1 MNQNN
6 PNIYKIYEEN
16 LLNTRLMIETNAVLS
31 AIFYLIT
38 NDIVTTIIVFV
49 SGLLT
54 IKGIKIIEGIIKPNG
69 EIK

>member
-16 LLNTRLMIETNAVLS
+16 SFNTRLMIEIDTALS

-54 IKGIKIIEGIIKPNG
+54 IKGIEIIEGIIKPNG

>member
-6 PNIYKIYEEN
+6 PNIYKIHEEN
-16 LLNTRLMIETNAVLS
+16 FLNTRLMIEIDTALS

-49 SGLLT
+49 LGLLT
-54 IKGIKIIEGIIKPNG
+54 IKGIRTIEGIIKPNG